1 MKYLVVIPARGGSK
15 GIPRKNI
22 KPFDGKPL
30 IYYTIDIARA
40 IVSDEDICV
49 STDDNE
55 IIQMVENYGLHVPFK
70 RPEELATDTAG
81 TYEVL
86 LHALDFYE
94 KRGVYYDALIL
105 LQNTSPFRTVE
116 HVKNALKLYTPNVD
130 MVVSVKECASNPYY
144 NIYEEDDKGYLH
156 VCKGDGN
163 IFRRQDAPKVYEYNG
178 AIYIL
183 NVKTLKVTHM
193 HKMQKRVKYVMDER
207 SSFDLDTMTD
217 WMIAEMIKKEW
228 AL

>member
-1 MKYLVVIPARGGSK
+1 MKFLVVIPARGGSK

-30 IYYTIDIARA
+30 IYYTIDVARA
-40 IVSDEDICV
+40 IVSDDDICV
-49 STDDNE
+49 STEDNE

-94 KRGVYYDALIL
+94 KRGIYYDALIL

-144 NIYEEDDKGYLH
+144 SIYEEDDKGYLH

-178 AIYIL
+178 AIYIM
-183 NVKTLKVTHM
+183 NVNTLKVTHM